1 MAKNVEVKDVN
12 ITSEDKKGNPVFE
25 ATGTLEGTAFI
36 ARTIQYKGEPI
47 FKLQE
52 AGGHM
57 KMSESAYSRGDRIAV
72 ARACKAARLE
82 KFGDGAKARVEPEL
96 ETGETVTIAAT
107 VDADADTASTEELEA
122 AAEVMEG
129 LTADQHALLERIAE
143 LDEEAA
149 A

>member
-1 MAKNVEVKDVN
+1 MAKNVEVKSV
-12 ITSEDKKGNPVFE
+12 IVISEDKKGNPVFE
-25 ATGTLEGTAFI
+25 AVGMIDDRSFMAQ
-36 ARTIQYKGEPI
+36 TIQYKGEPI

-52 AGGHM
+52 SGGHK
-57 KMSESAYSRGDRIAV
+57 KMNESEFTRGDRIAV

-82 KFGDGAKARVEPEL
+82 QFGDGAKARVESEL

-107 VDADADTASTEELEA
+107 VDADADTASSEELEA
-122 AAEVMEG
+122 ASEVMEG